1 MSTLVIIVD
10 VEEVVE
16 AAGTVVKD
24 VGDVTVIVSVG
35 VVKVGET
42 MVDKDVGKGGA
53 VVFREIILILFWN
66 MYIFGILF

>member
-16 AAGTVVKD
+16 AAGTAVKD

-53 VVFREIILILFWN
+53 VVFREIILILF
-66 MYIFGILF
+66 

>member
-53 VVFREIILILFWN
+53 VVFREIILILF
-66 MYIFGILF
+66 

>member
-53 VVFREIILILFWN
+53 VVFREIILTLF
-66 MYIFGILF
+66 